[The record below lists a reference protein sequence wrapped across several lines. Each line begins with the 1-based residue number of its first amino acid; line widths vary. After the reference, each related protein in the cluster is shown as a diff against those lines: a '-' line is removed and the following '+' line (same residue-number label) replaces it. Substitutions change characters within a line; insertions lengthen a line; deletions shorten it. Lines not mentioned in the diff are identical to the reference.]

1 MALNSVSMTG
11 GENAFPYPP
20 RRQCFRTEELV
31 GFVVVRWARSDTRD
45 SLKHFDTLVDDL
57 VNVQRS

>member
-1 MALNSVSMTG
+1 MTG

-20 RRQCFRTEELV
+20 TRRQCFRTEELV

-45 SLKHFDTLVDDL
+45 SLKHFDKLVDDL